1 MTTRA
6 TGQQPRRGQLYL
18 LFGMGSD
25 RYALDVRDVLEVMPL
40 RRLKR
45 LPEAPAW
52 VAGVFDWRG
61 APVPV
66 LDLGALA
73 FGEPARPRT
82 STRLVMVRHAGHS
95 LGLVLEQ
102 ATETLRCQPEEF
114 QDYGL
119 DGGEA
124 RYLGPVLRSAQGL
137 VQRVEVAEL
146 LGEEARALLFPADA
160 EATS

>member
-1 MTTRA
+1 MTIRTTR
-6 TGQQPRRGQLYL
+6 QQPRRGRLYL

-40 RRLKR
+40 RQLKR
-45 LPEAPAW
+45 VAGAPTW

-61 APVPV
+61 SPVPV

-73 FGEPARPRT
+73 FGEPARART
-82 STRLVMVRHAGHS
+82 STRLVMVRYAGHS
-95 LGLVLEQ
+95 LGLILEQ
-102 ATETLRCQPEEF
+102 ATETLRCQPEAF

-124 RYLGPVLRSAQGL
+124 RYLGPVFRSAQGL

-146 LGEEARALLFPADA
+146 LGEEARTLLFPTDA
-160 EATS
+160 EAAS

>member
-1 MTTRA
+1 MTIRTTR
-6 TGQQPRRGQLYL
+6 QQPRRGRLYL

-40 RRLKR
+40 RQLKR
-45 LPEAPAW
+45 VAGAPTW

-61 APVPV
+61 SPK
-66 LDLGALA
+66 
-73 FGEPARPRT
+73 ARART
-82 STRLVMVRHAGHS
+82 STRLVMVRYAGHS
-95 LGLVLEQ
+95 LGLILEQ
-102 ATETLRCQPEEF
+102 ATETLRCQPEAF

-124 RYLGPVLRSAQGL
+124 RYLGPVFRSAQGL

-146 LGEEARALLFPADA
+146 LGEEARALLFPTDA
-160 EATS
+160 EAAS